1 TCVLDNC
8 VPQCEGR
15 QCGSNGCGGKC
26 GSFDGQCQEG
36 KACDE
41 PTGACRNVSTC
52 DHDRPVCNNCSTQEY
67 CGTDCACHRVRDAR
81 PDLVVDR
88 DSLSGNVKIEE
99 LNIGAASC
107 TLEEDCVGGAGLR
120 RLLRF
125 EVEAVNQGNATLVVP
140 PPKDRPDLFE
150 FSSCH

>member
-1 TCVLDNC
+1 IRLVPNCLPQCDGKFCGDDGCGFSCGECPTGEHCDSKTCVLDNC

-67 CGTDCACHRVRDAR
+67 CGTDCACHRV
-81 PDLVVDR
+81 
-88 DSLSGNVKIEE
+88 
-99 LNIGAASC
+99 
-107 TLEEDCVGGAGLR
+107 
-120 RLLRF
+120 
-125 EVEAVNQGNATLVVP
+125 
-140 PPKDRPDLFE
+140 
-150 FSSCH
+150 